1 MAALTMERDTPEIMN
16 GGRLLSLPVKGGV
29 TIYQG
34 AIVALDADGYAVPG
48 IKAAGLTAVG
58 RAEETVTNP
67 GADGAETV
75 KALRGVFVYAN
86 SATAADKVTAKHL
99 LQPCYIEDDQT
110 VTAAAAGAS
119 VAGLVLRADEN
130 GVAVQLGTP
139 VPATAAATT

>member
-16 GGRLLSLPVKGGV
+16 GGRLLALPVKGGV

-58 RAEETVTNP
+58 RAEETVSNP

>member
-16 GGRLLSLPVKGGV
+16 GGRLLALPVKGGV

-48 IKAAGLTAVG
+48 KKATGLTAVG

-110 VTAAAAGAS
+110 VTTAAAGAS

-139 VPATAAATT
+139 VPAAAAATT

>member
-48 IKAAGLTAVG
+48 IKEAGLTAVG
-58 RAEETVTNP
+58 RAEETVSNP

-110 VTAAAAGAS
+110 VTTAAAGAS

>member
-110 VTAAAAGAS
+110 VTTAAAGAS

>member
-1 MAALTMERDTPEIMN
+1 MERDTPEIMN
-16 GGRLLSLPVKGGV
+16 GGRLLALPVKGGV

-110 VTAAAAGAS
+110 VTTAAAGAS

>member
-48 IKAAGLTAVG
+48 IKEAGLTAVG

-110 VTAAAAGAS
+110 VTTAAAGAS

>member
-16 GGRLLSLPVKGGV
+16 GGRLLALPVKGGV

-110 VTAAAAGAS
+110 VTTAAAGAS